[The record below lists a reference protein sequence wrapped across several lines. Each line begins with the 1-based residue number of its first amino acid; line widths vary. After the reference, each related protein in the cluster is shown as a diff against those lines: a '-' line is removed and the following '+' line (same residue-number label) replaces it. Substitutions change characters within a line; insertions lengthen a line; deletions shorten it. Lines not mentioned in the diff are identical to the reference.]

1 MKTVKIQHRT
11 YIGKDMKTKY
21 LQHRINIPD
30 DVIKKL
36 GWNNENQIIL
46 NANKKII
53 FLELK
58 IKNQR

>member
-1 MKTVKIQHRT
+1 MKTVMPQHMT
-11 YIGKDMKTKY
+11 YPGKDMKAKY

-46 NANKKII
+46 NVNKNNI
-53 FLELK
+53 FGT
-58 IKNQR
+58 